1 MALIR
6 ALELLA
12 RLERMELDR
21 RRHDLVQLETRSAE
35 SRAERAALRDRMAEE
50 IRAGSE
56 LPGGP
61 APLGRWLEAAR
72 RRDRDL
78 AREIDR
84 LALEQERAADRL
96 RAQHAEAR
104 RQEMLVERARS
115 AQLARRSAEERR
127 RFDELAV
134 LRHGR
139 AAAASSELRSERH
152 AQAIELGPHLDLAGE
167 T

>member
-50 IRAGSE
+50 IRAGPE

-61 APLGRWLEAAR
+61 APLGHWLEAAR

-78 AREIDR
+78 AGEADR
-84 LALEQERAADRL
+84 LALEREDAAERL
-96 RAQHAEAR
+96 RAQHAAAR
-104 RQEMLVERARS
+104 RQEILVERASS
-115 AQLARRSAEERR
+115 AQLARTTAEERR
-127 RFDELAV
+127 RADELAV

-139 AAAASSELRSERH
+139 RAAAGSELGGERH
-152 AQAIELGPHLDLAGE
+152 AQAVQLGPHLDLAGE
-167 T
+167 A